1 MTVRIDMNGK
11 IFTDIIRK
19 DEVPALI
26 QTSTHLIHGNLF
38 IRPENRIKDEF
49 NQEKDM
55 FVAITNAEV
64 FGVNG
69 QVLYRS
75 EFLTINKTYI
85 IWIRPDEATDNP
97 PTDAA
102 A

>member
-19 DEVPALI
+19 DEVPAII
-26 QTSTHLIHGNLF
+26 QTTTNRIHGNLF
-38 IRPENRIKDEF
+38 VRPENRIKDEF
-49 NQEKDM
+49 NQEKDT
-55 FVAITNAEV
+55 FIAITNAEV
-64 FGVNG
+64 LGADG

-85 IWIRPDEATDNP
+85 VWIRPDEATDNL
-97 PTDAA
+97 PTESAA
-102 A
+102 